1 MSAIYEVFMY
11 EFSMILEIVVKALL
25 GVAGAWVLAQL
36 GKTQKLKHIQ
46 AAMAEVFHAAQE
58 TAAALQ
64 QTTVDKLK
72 AAHEDGKLTEEEIA
86 DLKTALLE
94 TTLAKLSQPAIQL
107 LKAAGNDI
115 AAMIQDAAEAWIQ
128 MNKAR

>member
-1 MSAIYEVFMY
+1 MSAIFEVFMY
-11 EFSMILEIVVKALL
+11 EFSLILEIVVKALL
-25 GVAGAWVLAQL
+25 GIAGAWVLALL

-46 AAMAEVFHAAQE
+46 AATEELIHAAKE

-64 QTTVDKLK
+64 QTTVEKLK

-86 DLKTALLE
+86 DLKVALLE
-94 TTLAKLSQPAIQL
+94 TTQAKLSQTAIQL
-107 LKAAGNDI
+107 LKAAGKDI

-128 MNKAR
+128 ANKAW